1 MGRSGRV
8 FGTTASDKLGSTVK
22 RSPRTRSSTA
32 STAAKP
38 SAPGLSK
45 QQCLSQLTCSD
56 AHERALRRAGCSRIA
71 GVDEVGRGAL
81 FGPVVAAAVILPE
94 DCSAL
99 AAMGLRDSKQLSAA
113 AREALDAVI
122 RDCAVAYA
130 IAEVDAVMIDTV
142 NIYQATRIAMLRA
155 VRQLAPAPDHL
166 LLDAMLIDHPCAQT
180 KLIYGDAISLSIA
193 AASVIAKV
201 YRDGLMTA
209 LDREHPQYGLAA
221 HKGYGT
227 PTHRR
232 AIMEHGPTALHRFSF
247 APVSSF
253 HAHRAVMRPDV
264 QASIVVEQHALVE
277 EPAE

>member
-1 MGRSGRV
+1 VNRSSRTRLV
-8 FGTTASDKLGSTVK
+8 TTASN
-22 RSPRTRSSTA
+22 
-32 STAAKP
+32 AKQN
-38 SAPGLSK
+38 ARVGSK
-45 QQCLSQLTCSD
+45 QQRLRQLTCSD
-56 AHERALRRAGCSRIA
+56 THEQALRMSGCTRIA

-99 AAMGLRDSKQLSAA
+99 AAMGLRDSKQLTAT

-122 RDCAVAYA
+122 RACAVAYA
-130 IAEVDAVMIDTV
+130 VAEVDAVTIDTV
-142 NIYQATRIAMLRA
+142 NIYQATRLAMLRA
-155 VRQLAPAPDHL
+155 VRQLSPAPDHL

-201 YRDGLMTA
+201 YRDALMTT
-209 LDREHPQYGLAA
+209 LHHEHPQYGLAA

-227 PTHRR
+227 PSHRR
-232 AIMEHGPTALHRFSF
+232 AILEHGPTPLHRFSF

-253 HAHRAVMRPDV
+253 HADRAVMRPNAQV
-264 QASIVVEQHALVE
+264 SIFVE
-277 EPAE
+277 EPAL

>member
-1 MGRSGRV
+1 MARFVTMAFDR
-8 FGTTASDKLGSTVK
+8 LGVTVK
-22 RSPRTRSSTA
+22 RSPRTRSDTA
-32 STAAKP
+32 TAAVKAGVR
-38 SAPGLSK
+38 SASK
-45 QQCLSQLTCSD
+45 QQRLKQLVCSD
-56 AHERALRRAGCSRIA
+56 AHERALRHAGCSRIA

-99 AAMGLRDSKQLSAA
+99 AAMGLRDSKQLTAA

-122 RDCAVAYA
+122 RDCAIAYA
-130 IAEVDAVMIDTV
+130 IAEVDATTIDAV
-142 NIYQATRIAMLRA
+142 NIYQATRMAMLRA
-155 VRQLAPAPDHL
+155 VRELSPAPDHL
-166 LLDAMLIDHPCAQT
+166 LLDAMLIDHPCTQT

-201 YRDGLMTA
+201 HRDRLMTE
-209 LDREHPQYGLAA
+209 LDSEHPQYGLAE

-232 AIMEHGPTALHRFSF
+232 AILQHGPTSLHRFSF

-253 HAHRAVMRPDV
+253 HALRLVMRPGLK
-264 QASIVVEQHALVE
+264 ASISVE
-277 EPAE
+277 EHDE